1 MRMMNLRKT
10 RRVTV
15 TIPTKDRTKI
25 EVLLAG
31 LGIIGVLWIIW
42 VIPVA
47 AQVIVTF
54 SLVFILIAL
63 IMDTIDYWEDE

>member
-1 MRMMNLRKT
+1 M
-10 RRVTV
+10 

-25 EVLLAG
+25 EVFLAG
-31 LGIIGVLWIIW
+31 AGIVGIIWIICA
-42 VIPVA
+42 IPVA

-63 IMDTIDYWEDE
+63 IMDTMDYWEDE

>member
-1 MRMMNLRKT
+1 M
-10 RRVTV
+10 

-25 EVLLAG
+25 EVFLAG
-31 LGIIGVLWIIW
+31 VGIIGIIWIIW

-47 AQVIVTF
+47 AQVIVMF

-63 IMDTIDYWEDE
+63 IMDTMNYWKDGDD

>member
-1 MRMMNLRKT
+1 M
-10 RRVTV
+10 

-25 EVLLAG
+25 EVFLAG
-31 LGIIGVLWIIW
+31 AGIIGVVLIIW
-42 VIPVA
+42 TLPVA

-63 IMDTIDYWEDE
+63 IMDTMDYWEDE

>member
-1 MRMMNLRKT
+1 M
-10 RRVTV
+10 

-25 EVLLAG
+25 EVFLAG
-31 LGIIGVLWIIW
+31 AGIIGVICIIW
-42 VIPVA
+42 ALPVT

-63 IMDTIDYWEDE
+63 VMDTFDYLEDSDD

>member
-1 MRMMNLRKT
+1 M
-10 RRVTV
+10 

-31 LGIIGVLWIIW
+31 LGTIGVLWIIW

-47 AQVIVTF
+47 AQVITTF
-54 SLVFILIAL
+54 GLVFVLVVL
-63 IMDTIDYWEDE
+63 IMDTMNYLEDGDD

>member
-1 MRMMNLRKT
+1 M
-10 RRVTV
+10 

-25 EVLLAG
+25 EVFLAG
-31 LGIIGVLWIIW
+31 LGIIGIIWIIW
-42 VIPVA
+42 EFAIT

-63 IMDTIDYWEDE
+63 VMDTFDYLEDE

>member
-1 MRMMNLRKT
+1 M
-10 RRVTV
+10 

-25 EVLLAG
+25 EVFLAG
-31 LGIIGVLWIIW
+31 AGIIGVICIIW

-63 IMDTIDYWEDE
+63 IMDTMDYWEDGDD